1 MAEPMQKK
9 LKKLFLLL
17 LVALL
22 VACNHHF
29 QLYAF
34 NPYSVCMKKSLRVMT
49 WNVHLSDPNFK
60 SKQPAIAAEII
71 AQDADIVLINE
82 FPRTEGVT
90 ILEKIARKG

>member
-1 MAEPMQKK
+1 MPRF
-9 LKKLFLLL
+9 LKKLLIALTL

-34 NPYSVCMKKSLRVMT
+34 NPYSVCMTKSLSVMT
-49 WNVHLSDPNFK
+49 WNVHISDPDFK
-60 SKQPAIAAEII
+60 NKQSAIAAEIL

-82 FPRTEGVT
+82 FD
-90 ILEKIARKG
+90 RKRSKLLD